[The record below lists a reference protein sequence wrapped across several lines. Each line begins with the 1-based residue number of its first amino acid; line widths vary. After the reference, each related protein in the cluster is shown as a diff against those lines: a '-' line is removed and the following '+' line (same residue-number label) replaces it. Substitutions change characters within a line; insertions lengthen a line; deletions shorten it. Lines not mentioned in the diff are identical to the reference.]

1 MGGSTLAPHWPR
13 SPNVFMGA
21 AVQNRRRDSKV
32 LQVGFF
38 IDPSLKR
45 EKGGGVIISITRLT
59 KRNKLTQ
66 RKKGVFLNF
75 SLSVLFFLVSV
86 TYVVAVDIFRRSPWP
101 WTRWGPGRARC
112 ASSASPVERASDI
125 PQASPV
131 SPRAS
136 SQAPSCASWPQVSW
150 RRRHRTPWRT
160 WWTPRSWPWLWAP
173 QRSSSSWPP
182 GSGRWR
188 CPATERDR
196 GYLRC
201 SNLYT
206 NTISYVAL
214 IPISLHSINCSNNIV
229 VT

>member
-101 WTRWGPGRARC
+101 
-112 ASSASPVERASDI
+112 
-125 PQASPV
+125 
-131 SPRAS
+131 
-136 SQAPSCASWPQVSW
+136 
-150 RRRHRTPWRT
+150 
-160 WWTPRSWPWLWAP
+160 
-173 QRSSSSWPP
+173 
-182 GSGRWR
+182 
-188 CPATERDR
+188 
-196 GYLRC
+196 
-201 SNLYT
+201 
-206 NTISYVAL
+206 
-214 IPISLHSINCSNNIV
+214 
-229 VT
+229 